1 MAGAWAPIQLKRA
14 AVAAALV
21 AGYAASVLFSF
32 LMSRIG
38 GQMASIWTANGFL
51 VASFILLGGRWRIGA
66 VGVSLLFQ
74 TVASLVVGDGL
85 ARAVLHPLV
94 NLVEAGL
101 AAWLAVRF
109 CGAATRRLSLRKLAL
124 LILASIVPAAIVGGV
139 AGAGVSLVMRGTDFI
154 DGWLDWAI
162 PGGLGMAIVL
172 PALLLAAREGQY
184 REFRRSAIET
194 GGLIGGVCGLGMAVY
209 FQQELPLQF
218 AIFPALT
225 LVAFRLGPPG
235 AAIAGFL
242 VAMICLTLVMLGHGP
257 TMLATTLDH
266 LGRIRLTEA
275 MVTAALFTTLA
286 TACAIAEQA
295 RLRRLLIARDRA
307 ARTARQRARG
317 AERMIG
323 EAMLRRP
330 SEAARKG
337 AHFV

>member
-1 MAGAWAPIQLKRA
+1 MTGAWAPIQLKRA
-14 AVAAALV
+14 AVATALV

-32 LMSRIG
+32 LMSRVG
-38 GQMASIWTANGFL
+38 GQTASIWTANGFL
-51 VASFILLGGRWRIGA
+51 AASFILLGGRWRIGA
-66 VGVSLLFQ
+66 VSLSLMFQ
-74 TVASLVVGDGL
+74 MIASLFVGDGP
-85 ARAVLHPLV
+85 ARALLHPLV
-94 NLVEAGL
+94 NLAEAGL

-109 CGAATRRLSLRKLAL
+109 CGAQTRRLSLTKLAL

-139 AGAGVSLVMRGTDFI
+139 LGAGVSFVLRGTNFI
-154 DGWLDWAI
+154 DGWLNWAI

-172 PALLLAAREGQY
+172 PALLLAARESQY
-184 REFRRSAIET
+184 KDFRRSAVET
-194 GGLIGGVCGLGMAVY
+194 GGLLGGVSGLAMAIY

-235 AAIAGFL
+235 AAVAGFL

-266 LGRIRLTEA
+266 LGRVRLTEA
-275 MVTAALFTTLA
+275 MVTAAFFTTLA
-286 TACAIAEQA
+286 TAGAVAEQA
-295 RLRRLLIARDRA
+295 RLRRLLLARDRA

-323 EAMLRRP
+323 EAMHRRP
-330 SEAARKG
+330 SEAAREG
-337 AHFV
+337 ARVD